1 MIPSEQHIDVGFQGG
16 RMAAI
21 ALSGVTF
28 GYDEAPVLQRM
39 DLEVERGER
48 FALLGPN
55 GSGKTTTI
63 RLLLG
68 LLRPQAGSVQVLD
81 LDPGPEGNGV
91 RSRTGA
97 LLEDAGSYEALS
109 VLDNLRFYAELYGVT
124 PATFE
129 TRAAELIEF
138 LGLSGLEDRRARDL
152 SLGQKRK
159 LALARAMLHEPE
171 LLILDE
177 PTNGLDPIAAQE
189 LYGLLTRLT
198 DEHGTTLLVT
208 THNLVEVESV
218 CHRAAIIDGGRLI
231 ACDTIEALT
240 ERSHR
245 PSLTLVCSSIPGAYE
260 DSLTALESVLRV
272 DRCAEGLEVELAQG
286 GPVNAVLQHAISAG
300 LAIHEVR
307 RHRAS
312 LTDVYV
318 DHLTGDQ
325 QEGD

>member
-1 MIPSEQHIDVGFQGG
+1 MRTIRETMSAVAFSEVAFDYG
-16 RMAAI
+16 
-21 ALSGVTF
+21 
-28 GYDEAPVLQRM
+28 DAPVLHGM
-39 DLEVERGER
+39 DLTVARGER

-55 GSGKTTTI
+55 GAGKTTTI

-68 LLRPQAGSVQVLD
+68 LLRPGAGAVRVLD
-81 LDPGPEGNGV
+81 LDPATRGSEIRL
-91 RSRTGA
+91 RSGA
-97 LLEDAGSYEALS
+97 LLEAAGSYESLT
-109 VLDNLRFYAELYGVT
+109 VIGNLRFYAELYGVG
-124 PATFE
+124 PSSFE

-138 LGLSGLEDRRARDL
+138 LGLGGLEDRSARDL

-189 LYGLLTRLT
+189 LYRLLTRLT

-218 CHRAAIIDGGRLI
+218 CHRAAIIGRGHLI
-231 ACDTIEALT
+231 ACDTIDALT

-245 PSLTLVCSSIPGAYE
+245 PSWALSCGAIPDGYE
-260 DSLTALESVLRV
+260 DRLCAL
-272 DRCAEGLEVELAQG
+272 AEVQAVMRTDDGLDIELVAS
-286 GPVNAVLQHAISAG
+286 GPINAVLAHAIEAG
-300 LAIHEVR
+300 LEIHELS

-318 DHLTGDQ
+318 DHVARDAQ
-325 QEGD
+325 RDD

>member
-1 MIPSEQHIDVGFQGG
+1 MRTIRETMSAVAFSEVAFDYGD
-16 RMAAI
+16 
-21 ALSGVTF
+21 T
-28 GYDEAPVLQRM
+28 PVLHGM
-39 DLEVERGER
+39 DLTVARGER

-55 GSGKTTTI
+55 GAGKTTTI

-68 LLRPQAGSVQVLD
+68 LLRPGAGAVRVLD
-81 LDPGPEGNGV
+81 LDPATRGNEIRL
-91 RSRTGA
+91 RSGA
-97 LLEDAGSYEALS
+97 LLEAAGSYESLT
-109 VLDNLRFYAELYGVT
+109 VIGNLRFYAELYGVG
-124 PATFE
+124 PSSFE

-138 LGLSGLEDRRARDL
+138 LGLGGLEDRSARDL

-189 LYGLLTRLT
+189 LYRLLTRLT

-218 CHRAAIIDGGRLI
+218 CHRAAIIDHGKLI
-231 ACDTIEALT
+231 ACDTIDALT
-240 ERSHR
+240 ARSHR
-245 PSLTLVCSSIPGAYE
+245 PALSLACSTVPEGYE
-260 DSLTALESVLRV
+260 ESLSQLPVVDSVERTS
-272 DRCAEGLEVELAQG
+272 EGLEVQLTAP
-286 GPVNAVLQHAISAG
+286 GPINEVLQHAISAG
-300 LAIHEVR
+300 LEIHEVN

-318 DHLTGDQ
+318 DHVARDA
-325 QEGD
+325 QEEC